1 MGIYM
6 EVGMFGLPIDRRST
20 YPTRTSQGN
29 SFNPVWE
36 EEPFDFPKAVLPTLA
51 LLRIAAF
58 EKGGRASIS
67 SPGQRHDLI
76 ASILSEVALVP
87 RVELRGHKALA
98 KLWSRQERDLWELCK
113 QHQRKADALTQ
124 RLLDGLAQAP
134 AEGTCRHRPGVLGG
148 EDEKEE
154 DEEVKLYQEFQKKQ
168 VQCLLELKEAQADV
182 DAERRLEHLRQTQQR
197 LREFV
202 MDAHMTQLKRL
213 KEVNN
218 REKKELQ
225 KILDGKHHNSISEA
239 KTREKNKEAELTEIN
254 RRHITESVNSIRRL
268 EEAQKQRHEC
278 LVARQQHECLVARQQ
293 QGLQQL
299 VEESPSCWPS
309 WPRDVRSSGQGCP
322 RDLLEPA
329 GQDT

>member
-1 MGIYM
+1 MM
-6 EVGMFGLPIDRRST
+6 H
-20 YPTRTSQGN
+20 
-29 SFNPVWE
+29 
-36 EEPFDFPKAVLPTLA
+36 
-51 LLRIAAF
+51 
-58 EKGGRASIS
+58 RASIS

-98 KLWSRQERDLWELCK
+98 KLWSRKERDLWELCK

-197 LREFV
+197 LREVV

-278 LVARQQHECLVARQQ
+278 LVARQQ

-299 VEESPSCWPS
+299 VEEEPQLLAQLAQGCQKQRASLPQGICWSLLGKTPERLGDRHLVACAS
-309 WPRDVRSSGQGCP
+309 NSHVTGSSGHLSGA
-322 RDLLEPA
+322 DLESQEENMNL
-329 GQDT
+329 